1 MELRTITAIIR
12 SRLLEDVEERLK
24 KIGIK
29 GLTVTRVKGYG
40 ESKSIWADDWL
51 GTHARIE
58 IFTEKAK
65 AEKIAAA
72 IIEVAH
78 TGGAGDGIVCILPVE
93 KIFRIRT
100 KSEIRSDEIH

>member
-1 MELRTITAIIR
+1 MELKKITAIIR

-24 KIGIK
+24 KIGVK

-58 IFTEKAK
+58 IFAKKTKADQ
-65 AEKIAAA
+65 ITSA
-72 IIEVAH
+72 IMEVAH
-78 TGGAGDGIVCILPVE
+78 TGGPGDGIICILPVE
-93 KIFRIRT
+93 KILRIRT
-100 KSEIRSDEIH
+100 KSEIRPNEI